1 MVWKLTKINLL
12 KEIYLDNCYEIMHII
27 EANTDRHQLFDD
39 AMSLKSLREMQS
51 TKMKPTKIIRLIALQ
66 N

>member
-1 MVWKLTKINLL
+1 
-12 KEIYLDNCYEIMHII
+12 MHII